1 MPIGTEALSYNSLL
15 LVAVLAFLVPLATSR
30 IRFMAVPVVV
40 GEILVGI
47 VIGQS
52 GLQLVQPDFR
62 LDFLATLGFTFLMFI
77 SGLEIDFG
85 LLKSGSAKAGKAPP
99 RGEKGDKPVPLWVA
113 VVVFAGTLLGAVGV
127 SFGLTA
133 AGLVSNPWLMSLV
146 LSTTSVGIV
155 VPTLKERGLTPT
167 PFGQAI
173 LVTSLV
179 ADFGTM
185 ALITAVAAVLAG
197 RSPAQVGL
205 ILVLFAAF
213 FVLHRLGS
221 AFVRFGRGLSD
232 GTAQIGVR
240 ASFMLMFVFV
250 ALANGLG
257 IEVILGAFLA
267 GAVVSLLSDTAGS
280 RLREK
285 LDAIGFGFF
294 IPVFFIMVGVRF
306 DLGAIAGSGQALLL
320 IPVLLVALYALKIV
334 PSLLWVPYFGWKRTL
349 AGGVLMSARISLMIA
364 AAEIGLRLGV
374 ISDAVNSTII
384 LLAIVT
390 SSVSPVL
397 FARLV
402 PTPEGKK
409 DKCLIVGAN
418 RTGVILADRLARRG
432 WDVVLLDRDEDR
444 LGQIEGLD
452 PDTEASIR
460 PVLGDALEPDVLAD
474 AGEGSRSI
482 VILTGDDGRNSVIA
496 ARARERFPG
505 AAVIATAPDP
515 AIAQHLADMGVRAVT
530 PALST
535 LIVLEN
541 LVRHPHLLGMLSE
554 DSSEMSL
561 EDVQLT
567 NLRYAG
573 RLLRDL
579 PLPDGVLAINISR
592 GGERIVPRGKTALAL
607 GDRITFVGPPDA
619 MRRALQELEL

>member
-1 MPIGTEALSYNSLL
+1 MT
-15 LVAVLAFLVPLATSR
+15 
-30 IRFMAVPVVV
+30 VPVVV

-62 LDFLATLGFTFLMFI
+62 LEFLATLGFTFLMFI

-85 LLKSGSAKAGKAPP
+85 LLRNGAATSARESQTDSAAGLLDANAAQADA
-99 RGEKGDKPVPLWVA
+99 GAPLWVA
-113 VVVFAGTLLGAVGV
+113 AAIFAGTLAGAIGV
-127 SFGLTA
+127 SFGLSA
-133 AGLVSNPWLMSLV
+133 AGLVTSPWLMSLV

-185 ALITAVAAVLAG
+185 ALITAVAAILAG
-197 RSPAQVGL
+197 RSPAEVGL
-205 ILVLFAAF
+205 IGVLFVAF
-213 FVLHRLGS
+213 FVLHRLG
-221 AFVRFGRGLSD
+221 ATFARLGRGLSD

-280 RLREK
+280 RLRDK

-294 IPVFFIMVGVRF
+294 IPIFFIMVGVRF
-306 DLGAIAGSGQALLL
+306 DLAALSGSTQALIL
-320 IPVLLVALYALKIV
+320 IPILLVALYALKVV
-334 PSLLWVPYFGWKRTL
+334 PSLLWVRFFGWKRAV

-374 ISDAVNSTII
+374 ISESINSSII

-390 SSVSPVL
+390 SSLSPVL
-397 FARLV
+397 FAKLV
-402 PTPEGKK
+402 PTPEREK

-418 RTGVILADRLARRG
+418 RTGIILAGRLAQRG
-432 WDVVLLDRDEDR
+432 WDVVLLDRDAAR
-444 LGQIEGLD
+444 LKQAVNGGDEGTAARTD
-452 PDTEASIR
+452 VGMAGVADSVQR
-460 PVLGDALEPDVLAD
+460 RHGDASEPDVLAA
-474 AGEGSRSI
+474 AGEGCQTI
-482 VILTGDDGRNSVIA
+482 VILTGDDERNVLIA
-496 ARARERFPG
+496 GHARELFTS
-505 AAVIATAPDP
+505 ATIVATAPDP
-515 AIAQHLADMGVRAVT
+515 AAAQQLTDMGVRAVT

-541 LVRHPHLLGMLSE
+541 IVRHPDLLGLLSE
-554 DSSEMSL
+554 DSSEVSV
-561 EDVQLT
+561 EDVMLR
-567 NLRYAG
+567 NARYAG
-573 RLLRDL
+573 RLVRDL
-579 PLPDGVLAINISR
+579 PLPDGVLAINLSR
-592 GGERIVPRGKTALAL
+592 GAERIVPRGRTRLAL
-607 GDRITFVGPPDA
+607 GDRITLVGPPDA
-619 MRRALQELEL
+619 VKRALGRLG